1 MALGTTLS
9 ETFSS
14 CMCDTNQQARENK
27 SFALLENHNR
37 DSNHFA
43 PQLNQSTR
51 EPSINEQCTPFPRP
65 DIVSLLLVADS
76 PACTTTTKIKSRFE
90 KSAICCFTRIS
101 VDTSPTITNVTPI
114 DAPLQGE
121 LTDINCAVI

>member
-37 DSNHFA
+37 DSNH
-43 PQLNQSTR
+43 N
-51 EPSINEQCTPFPRP
+51 
-65 DIVSLLLVADS
+65 
-76 PACTTTTKIKSRFE
+76 
-90 KSAICCFTRIS
+90 
-101 VDTSPTITNVTPI
+101 
-114 DAPLQGE
+114 
-121 LTDINCAVI
+121 